1 MPRHKNAYLKRT
13 QDLDLPLSSIQGI
26 GPKRAAFFSIKGIHT
41 ILDLLF
47 FTPFRYEDRRRI
59 TPMSEAQEGLPVLV
73 KGKVVFGREDRLY
86 GRKRMFRISIRDA
99 SAGVELVWFNYR
111 RPYLSKLAEEPELL
125 AYGVVT
131 MNRGG
136 YRQIIHPEIRV
147 ARERSQEDGMGL
159 HPVYPT
165 IDGIPSSILRSA
177 LSRAIE
183 EHLPTLRDPLST
195 DLIHRLG
202 LPSLG
207 EAVQNTHQPQ
217 KALSIEELNAC
228 ATPFHKR
235 LLFDRFFLIML
246 TMAFRRKAR
255 ERGTGFTFSIPE
267 KLRDTLAKLF
277 PFKLTSY
284 QEKAIS
290 EILIDFKSG
299 KPMNRLLIGDVGCG
313 KTAVSA
319 VAAYVCATNG
329 AQAALM
335 VPTQILASQH
345 MDYFS
350 TLSVKAG
357 FRPVLLTSGLKKSGR
372 NQAYEGI
379 ANGQYNLIIGT
390 QSLISKE
397 LIFSRLGLVIID
409 EQHRFGVR
417 ERALMDRKGNH
428 PHQLIMTATPIPRTL
443 AMTLYADLD
452 ISWIGGY
459 PEGRLPVVTRVVRE
473 TEKRKV
479 LDELIERLSH
489 GQQAFVIC
497 PVIQESEE
505 TDLRNAV
512 EMADRLKKIFSPRFR
527 VGLVHGKLSPEDREE
542 VMDRFRRGLLHLL
555 VGTTVVEVG
564 VHVPKATVMII
575 EHPDRFG
582 LAQLHQL
589 RGRVGRGG
597 EQGICFLMLSGTE
610 LEKAG
615 ERLEILVN
623 NQDGAEIAQK
633 DLELRG
639 HGELIGA
646 RQTGLG
652 DLDVGDVIREP
663 ELLIKAKE
671 EAQRLIDW
679 DPDLLLPENQILRAF
694 VEEMLKKPVDL

>member
-59 TPMSEAQEGLPVLV
+59 TPMSEAQEGPPVLV

-131 MNRGG
+131 MNRGH
-136 YRQIIHPEIRV
+136 RQIVHPEIRV

-177 LSRAIE
+177 ISRAME
-183 EHLPTLRDPLST
+183 EHLPTLRDPLPA

-202 LPSLG
+202 LPSLR
-207 EAVQNTHQPQ
+207 EAIQNTHRPQ

-255 ERGTGFTFSIPE
+255 ERGTAFTFSIPE
-267 KLRDTLAKLF
+267 NLRDTLAEFF

-313 KTAVSA
+313 KTAVGA
-319 VAAYVCATNG
+319 VAAYVCATNR

-335 VPTQILASQH
+335 APTQILASQH

-357 FRPVLLTSGLKKSGR
+357 FRPVLLTSGLKKSAR
-372 NQAYEGI
+372 NQVYENI
-379 ANGQYNLIIGT
+379 ANGEYNLIIGT

-452 ISWIGGY
+452 ISWIRGY
-459 PEGRLPVVTRVVRE
+459 PEGRLPVVTRLVRE
-473 TEKRKV
+473 NEKRKV

-497 PVIQESEE
+497 PVIQGSEE

-527 VGLVHGKLSPEDREE
+527 VGLVHGKLTPEDREG

-597 EQGICFLMLSGTE
+597 EQGVCFLMLSGPE
-610 LEKAG
+610 SEKAG

-652 DLDVGDVIREP
+652 DLDVSDVIREP
-663 ELLIKAKE
+663 ELLTRAKE
-671 EAQRLIDW
+671 EAQRLIDS

-694 VEEMLKKPVDL
+694 VEEMVKKPVDI

>member
-1 MPRHKNAYLKRT
+1 
-13 QDLDLPLSSIQGI
+13 
-26 GPKRAAFFSIKGIHT
+26 
-41 ILDLLF
+41 
-47 FTPFRYEDRRRI
+47 
-59 TPMSEAQEGLPVLV
+59 
-73 KGKVVFGREDRLY
+73 
-86 GRKRMFRISIRDA
+86 
-99 SAGVELVWFNYR
+99 
-111 RPYLSKLAEEPELL
+111 
-125 AYGVVT
+125 
-131 MNRGG
+131 
-136 YRQIIHPEIRV
+136 
-147 ARERSQEDGMGL
+147 
-159 HPVYPT
+159 
-165 IDGIPSSILRSA
+165 
-177 LSRAIE
+177 
-183 EHLPTLRDPLST
+183 
-195 DLIHRLG
+195 
-202 LPSLG
+202 
-207 EAVQNTHQPQ
+207 
-217 KALSIEELNAC
+217 
-228 ATPFHKR
+228 
-235 LLFDRFFLIML
+235 
-246 TMAFRRKAR
+246 
-255 ERGTGFTFSIPE
+255 
-267 KLRDTLAKLF
+267 
-277 PFKLTSY
+277 
-284 QEKAIS
+284 
-290 EILIDFKSG
+290 
-299 KPMNRLLIGDVGCG
+299 
-313 KTAVSA
+313 
-319 VAAYVCATNG
+319 
-329 AQAALM
+329 M

-357 FRPVLLTSGLKKSGR
+357 FRPVLLTGGLKKSGR
-372 NQAYEGI
+372 NQVYEGI

-452 ISWIGGY
+452 ISWIRGY

-497 PVIQESEE
+497 PVIQGSEE

>member
-26 GPKRAAFFSIKGIHT
+26 GPKRAAFFSIKGVYT

-47 FTPFRYEDRRRI
+47 FTPFRYEDRRKI
-59 TPMSEAQEGLPVLV
+59 TPMNEAQEGPPLLV
-73 KGKVVFGREDRLY
+73 KGKVLFGREDRLY
-86 GRKRMFRISIRDA
+86 GRKRMFRISLRDA

-111 RPYLSKLAEEPELL
+111 RPYLTKLAEEPELF

-131 MNRGG
+131 MNRGH
-136 YRQIIHPEIRV
+136 RQMVHPEIRV
-147 ARERSQEDGMGL
+147 ASERPQEDGMGL

-165 IDGIPSSILRSA
+165 IEGIPSSILRSA
-177 LSRAIE
+177 ISRAMA
-183 EHLPTLRDPLST
+183 EHLPTLRDPLPA
-195 DLIHRLG
+195 DLVHRLG

-207 EAVQNTHQPQ
+207 EAIRNTHRPQ

-255 ERGTGFTFSIPE
+255 ERGTAFTFSIPE
-267 KLRDTLAKLF
+267 NLRDTLAEFF

-290 EILIDFKSG
+290 EILVDFESG

-313 KTAVSA
+313 KTAVGA
-319 VAAYVCATNG
+319 VAAYICATNR

-335 VPTQILASQH
+335 APTQILASQH

-357 FRPVLLTSGLKKSGR
+357 FRPVLLTSGLKKSAR
-372 NQAYEGI
+372 DQAYENI
-379 ANGQYNLIIGT
+379 ANGEYNLIIGT

-452 ISWIGGY
+452 ISWIRGY
-459 PEGRLPVVTRVVRE
+459 PEGRLPVATRLVRE
-473 TEKRKV
+473 NEKRKV

-497 PVIQESEE
+497 PVIQGSEE

-527 VGLVHGKLSPEDREE
+527 VGLVHGKLTPEDREG
-542 VMDRFRRGLLHLL
+542 VMDRFRRGLIHLL

-597 EQGICFLMLSGTE
+597 EQGVCFLMLSGPE
-610 LEKAG
+610 SDKAM

-652 DLDVGDVIREP
+652 DLDVSDVIREP
-663 ELLIKAKE
+663 ELLTRAKE
-671 EAQRLIDW
+671 EAQRLVDS

-694 VEEMLKKPVDL
+694 VEEMVKKPVDI